1 MDTRNG
7 SYMNTIEPSGRVET
21 LHSAFLSLF
30 RALTLGMVASF
41 PGSAQVSVIC
51 SIVLEATKSWVGPGN
66 EPKK

>member
-21 LHSAFLSLF
+21 LRSTFLLLF
-30 RALTLGMVASF
+30 RALILGMVASF

-51 SIVLEATKSWVGPGN
+51 STVLEPTKCWVGPGN